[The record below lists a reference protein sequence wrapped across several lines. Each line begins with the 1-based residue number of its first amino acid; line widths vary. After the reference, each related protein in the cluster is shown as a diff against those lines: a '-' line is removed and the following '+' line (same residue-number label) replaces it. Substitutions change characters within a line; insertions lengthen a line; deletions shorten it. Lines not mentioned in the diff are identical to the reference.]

1 MPLSRQDMAFA
12 FITWSYKRGVNL
24 LTLVRFLVKTL
35 ILLLPFFLPKV
46 QPVAKNRF
54 SDEFVWV
61 QNGVGLRMMQNE
73 YLFQGNAICNRFWA
87 AWCQM

>member
-24 LTLVRFLVKTL
+24 PTFVHFLVKTL
-35 ILLLPFFLPKV
+35 TLLLPFF
-46 QPVAKNRF
+46 QPNAQLAAKNRF
-54 SDEFVWV
+54 LDEFVWV
-61 QNGVGLRMMQNE
+61 QNGGSLRMMQNE

-87 AWCQM
+87 V